1 VRRASPPQNSSIRDA
16 AMVPQWGGSPSRAPN
31 YSRLRNA
38 DFELVRYKDTGCAQ
52 ETNGFL
58 QDKCSWYFVTFA
70 IPSLMFTCDE
80 PATDPQPT
88 STFTADATQIAGVA
102 TSQAGG
108 PQSTGSGTTSTK
120 DSTPTTNGA
129 SSSPTSGSGGD
140 SGGSSGSAG
149 NSGSSGLATSDKIA
163 IGVGLGVGVPAILI
177 SLAAWL
183 WPR

>member
-1 VRRASPPQNSSIRDA
+1 
-16 AMVPQWGGSPSRAPN
+16 MVPQWRTRRGSPSRAPN
-31 YSRLRNA
+31 YSHCKNT

-52 ETNGFL
+52 ETSGFL

-80 PATDPQPT
+80 PATDPQST

-149 NSGSSGLATSDKIA
+149 NTWSSGLATSDKIA
-163 IGVGLGVGVPAILI
+163 IGIGLGVGVPTILI